1 MPHADS
7 LRAAYAAFA
16 AGDLSGILAP
26 LDEQI
31 EWHVPAA
38 LPQGGHYVGHD
49 GVVRYLYALAQNLQQ
64 PHVDVH
70 AVLESGDRVMVTG
83 RVTAENT
90 AYGFAHSWLFSEEQA
105 IQFTEYVDYEPS
117 ASLTNAS

>member
-16 AGDLSGILAP
+16 AGDLAGVLEP
-26 LDEQI
+26 LDPQI

-38 LPQGGHYVGHD
+38 LPQGGSYHGHD
-49 GVVRYLYALAQNLQQ
+49 GVVRYLYSLAAYVRE
-64 PHVDVH
+64 PRVDVD

-83 RVTAENT
+83 RVSA
-90 AYGFAHSWLFSEEQA
+90 ADLSYGFAHSWL
-105 IQFTEYVDYEPS
+105 
-117 ASLTNAS
+117 